1 MPKQGFL
8 LADVPKL
15 FSTANDK
22 PGWALCIGAGTS
34 VPIFPDWYSL
44 GSEMAKQLVPET
56 PFDVEALKKSGFSPD
71 LDYILYHKL
80 QSKISVEDWNDV
92 VDVLGA
98 NNISNCSM
106 EKWRLFSSY
115 RDTVLKETTAY
126 QLAIAIMES
135 IKQHNAPQC
144 ILSFNAEPLLFA
156 MLNSLL
162 ADGRKQP
169 PKKVFNKVISSISG
183 GGQLHTCF
191 AMDYFR

>member
-34 VPIFPDWYSL
+34 VPLFPDWYSL

-71 LDYILYHKL
+71 SMIQMVKNATDLNDLEFTMRMSNILYHKL

-98 NNISNCSM
+98 NNISNCS
-106 EKWRLFSSY
+106 
-115 RDTVLKETTAY
+115 
-126 QLAIAIMES
+126 S
-135 IKQHNAPQC
+135 IK
-144 ILSFNAEPLLFA
+144 ILII
-156 MLNSLL
+156 
-162 ADGRKQP
+162 
-169 PKKVFNKVISSISG
+169 PKNP
-183 GGQLHTCF
+183 
-191 AMDYFR
+191 